1 MPVAGIPM
9 LPIPGTWSVVL
20 GIAQC
25 SFHYLYG
32 SVLHFV
38 VHCTV
43 HQYGSYLFIEG
54 ALGIPG
60 WFWRVLGS
68 HRHSWGEQLLF
79 TGMKRVYIHTVL
91 VPMNNSWNL
100 FGPHVTCCSRQ
111 QYVYKVTAHHRDKM
125 FCNATFPC
133 FGGNCFLIPT
143 YLQMNILL

>member
-111 QYVYKVTAHHRDKM
+111 QYAYKVIIGSLRTIVIKCFVM
-125 FCNATFPC
+125 PLFPVLEETV
-133 FGGNCFLIPT
+133 FLFLCICK
-143 YLQMNILL
+143 